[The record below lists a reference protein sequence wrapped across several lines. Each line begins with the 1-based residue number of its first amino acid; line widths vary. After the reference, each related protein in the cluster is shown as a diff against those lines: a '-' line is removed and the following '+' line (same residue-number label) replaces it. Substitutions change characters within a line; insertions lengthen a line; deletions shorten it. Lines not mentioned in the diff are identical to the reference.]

1 MRLQYGRFGPRTDAT
16 GERMDARNGHVE
28 LILDAVKAAGTGE
41 HRLFRSGKLPGLFP
55 SRAGAAAEAAGAA
68 VRDGLLET
76 ARTEVR
82 GKVVTEWVKAT
93 PKGLAFVHDHDSP
106 KSVLRELAG
115 VLQTA
120 RDGLPGWTADTRRE
134 LSEFAARFEDR
145 AAAVLARLDDLADRV
160 EAALRRAE
168 ATAPAVAGP
177 VAGVVPWAVD
187 ALAHLDRRRGGAC
200 PLPELFAAVRERSP
214 DLSLTDFQ
222 DGLRRLHDVR
232 AVKLVPADD
241 MPEPE
246 YAIVVEGELVYA
258 VTR

>member
-1 MRLQYGRFGPRTDAT
+1 MDGP
-16 GERMDARNGHVE
+16 NGHLDV
-28 LILDAVKAAGTGE
+28 ILEAVKAAAAGPGE
-41 HRLFRSGKLPGLFP
+41 YRLFRSGKLPGLFP
-55 SRAGAAAEAAGAA
+55 SRAGASAEAAVAA

-82 GKVVTEWVKAT
+82 GKVVTEWVRAT

-145 AAAVLARLDDLADRV
+145 AAAVLARLEDLADRV

-177 VAGVVPWAVD
+177 VAGVVPWAVE
-187 ALAHLDRRRGGAC
+187 ALAYLDRRRAGPC
-200 PLPELFAAVRERSP
+200 PLPELFGAVRERMP
-214 DLSLTDFQ
+214 ELTLTDFH

-232 AVKLVPADD
+232 SLRLVPADE

-246 YAIVVEGELVYA
+246 YAVVVEGELVYA
-258 VTR
+258 ATRT

>member
-1 MRLQYGRFGPRTDAT
+1 
-16 GERMDARNGHVE
+16 MDARNGHLD

-55 SRAGAAAEAAGAA
+55 SRAGAAAEAAVAA

-134 LSEFAARFEDR
+134 LAEFAARFEDR

-187 ALAHLDRRRGGAC
+187 ALAHLDRRRGEAC

-214 DLSLTDFQ
+214 ELSLTDFQ

-232 AVKLVPADD
+232 SVKLVPADE

-258 VTR
+258 VCR